1 MIYEAKKKTESFTGS
16 LVQGES
22 ILRDDEWEEQPEQDE
37 EDLFWQ
43 QVMIHSFTTDED
55 LCDDY
60 VIDEEE

>member
-1 MIYEAKKKTESFTGS
+1 MMQDFNLIKLTENLMGP
-16 LVQGES
+16 LNQDER
-22 ILRDDEWEEQPEQDE
+22 ILRDNEQDE

-60 VIDEEE
+60 IVDEEE

>member
-1 MIYEAKKKTESFTGS
+1 MIYETKKKTESFTGS

-22 ILRDDEWEEQPEQDE
+22 ILRDDELEEQDE

-60 VIDEEE
+60 IVDEEE

>member
-22 ILRDDEWEEQPEQDE
+22 ILRDDELEEQDE
-37 EDLFWQ
+37 EDFFWQ

-60 VIDEEE
+60 IVDEEE

>member
-1 MIYEAKKKTESFTGS
+1 MQDFNLIKLTENLMGP
-16 LVQGES
+16 LNQDER
-22 ILRDDEWEEQPEQDE
+22 ILRDNEQDE

-60 VIDEEE
+60 IVDEEE